1 VGSYLCIRDSH
12 YLDTPCLVVD
22 IDRLG
27 RNIAGW
33 QATAAAAGKRLRP
46 HMKTHKTVEIARMQR
61 DAGAAGIT
69 VAKVAEAELYAD
81 DGFDDVV
88 IAFPVAGDAKWA
100 RIAALAGRARIAVNV
115 ENPTAARGLSD
126 AAAAAGTTVGVW
138 LDVDSGLGRCG
149 VPIERTDDVIA
160 LGRLVR
166 GLPGLRLEGLTTYRG
181 LGFPGADAVD
191 PPRAGRTEGELLVE
205 LAAALDVVE
214 IAAGSTPTG
223 RGVAEVGAV
232 TEVRAGTYVFND
244 LMQLRWGSAAEPDLA
259 LSILATVVSTNRDGR
274 LTVDAGSKT
283 FSGDVVLSDEHGRVV
298 ARSIEGDIVLDGLT
312 EEHGVGRGSRHVDV
326 GDRLQLIPVHACTC
340 VNLSDELYAVRGDRV
355 EAVWKVA
362 ARGLRR

>member
-1 VGSYLCIRDSH
+1 MTIDD
-12 YLDTPCLVVD
+12 LDTPCLVVD
-22 IDRLG
+22 LDRLE

-33 QATAAAAGKRLRP
+33 QSTVDAAGKRLRP

-81 DGFDDVV
+81 AGFEDVL
-88 IAFPVAGDAKWA
+88 IAYPVTGDAKWA
-100 RIAALAGRARIAVNV
+100 KVAALAGRTRIAVNV
-115 ENPTAARGLSD
+115 ENPAAARGLSAAAD
-126 AAAAAGTTVGVW
+126 AAGATVGVW
-138 LDVDSGLGRCG
+138 LEVDSGLGRCG
-149 VPIERTDDVIA
+149 VPIDRPDEAIA
-160 LGRLVR
+160 LGRLLR
-166 GLPGLRLEGLTTYRG
+166 ELPGLRLEGLTTYRG
-181 LGFPGADAVD
+181 LGFPDAEAVD
-191 PPRAGRTEGELLVE
+191 PLRAGRDEGELLGE
-205 LAAALDVVE
+205 LATALDVAE

-244 LMQLRWGSAAEPDLA
+244 LMQLRWGSASESDLA

-283 FSGDVVLSDEHGRVV
+283 FSGDAVLSDDHGRVV
-298 ARSIEGDIVLDGLT
+298 ARSVEGDIELDGLT
-312 EEHGVGRGSRHVDV
+312 EEHGVGRSSRHVEV
-326 GDRLQLIPVHACTC
+326 GDRLWFVPVHVCTC

-355 EAVWKVA
+355 DAVWPVA
-362 ARGLRR
+362 ARGLRS